1 MISSPPSDP
10 SVLYALARRRN
21 PRRSCLFV
29 STVLAKH
36 MAADARSVLAV
47 GRLLAQRVVA
57 IEAPIE
63 IESFHALLDG
73 DSAAEVGRLPL
84 PVLDA
89 LVVGF
94 CETAVCLGA
103 TVAMT
108 LGSAYAHSTRYPA
121 PDHHRLLT
129 FTETHSHAPAHVLS
143 HPDPDILGSTRPVI
157 LVDDELTTGATSLA
171 LIEAIQTRWPREHY
185 IVGALLDW
193 RSPDA
198 VEKFR
203 TTGDRIG
210 ASIEV
215 VSLLRGD
222 ASSHA
227 APEPTPLQDMSV
239 PPSAPLL
246 DVVLLPDVRRATPW
260 SVNVESTASRDAS
273 IVAQA
278 LEGRDIAAVLGVE
291 ECMLLPVLVAE
302 HLGVTVQSTTLSPV
316 VVSGDAGYPIRSAV
330 AFESPFGCC
339 PSWSYNVPQGLAV
352 AIITDGGDPELN
364 RRMACEVSRHTG
376 ERVTLVLTADAA
388 RVWASEQLGE

>member
-1 MISSPPSDP
+1 MTSSPPSEP
-10 SVLYALARRRN
+10 SLLYALARRRN

-36 MAADARSVLAV
+36 MTVDARSVLAA
-47 GRLLAQRVVA
+47 GRLLAQRVAA

-63 IESFHALLDG
+63 VESFATLLDG
-73 DSAAEVGRLPL
+73 DSAAELGRRPL

-103 TVAMT
+103 TVALE
-108 LGSAYAHSTRYPA
+108 LGTPYAHSTRYPA

-143 HPDPDILGSTRPVI
+143 HPDPGILSSTRPVI
-157 LVDDELTTGATSLA
+157 LVDDEMTTGKTSLA
-171 LIEAIQTRWPREHY
+171 LIEAIQLAWPRERY
-185 IVGALLDW
+185 VVGALLDW

-198 VEKFR
+198 VENFR
-203 TTGDRIG
+203 ITGERIG

-222 ASSHA
+222 SSSHV
-227 APEPTPLQDMSV
+227 APEPTPLEDRLV
-239 PPSAPLL
+239 PRSAPLL
-246 DVVLLPDVRRATPW
+246 EVVLLPDVRRATPW
-260 SVNVESTASRDAS
+260 SANIESTASRDAS
-273 IVAQA
+273 IVAEA
-278 LEGRDIAAVLGVE
+278 LEGRHIAAVLGVE

-302 HLGVTVQSTTLSPV
+302 RMGVTAQSTTLSPV
-316 VVSGDAGYPIRSAV
+316 VVSSDAGYPIRSAV
-330 AFESPFGCC
+330 SFESPFGLC
-339 PSWSYNVPQGLAV
+339 PSWAYNVPRGQEV

-364 RRMACEVSRHTG
+364 RRMAREVSRHTG
-376 ERVTLVLTADAA
+376 ERVCLVLTADAA
-388 RVWASEQLGE
+388 RDWASRKLGE